1 MITLGGLVGRYAG
14 VKRRDND
21 LDERRPLTDGPRPPH
36 AVPDPPKQRVSR
48 LVPFV
53 HVEDVERTIAFYQHL
68 GFVVASVYK
77 YRERAVWAALKSGDA
92 ELMVSTDGDPI
103 DPAGQ
108 GILFY
113 LYSDDL
119 ARLRG
124 QLLANGVQADEIGDG
139 SPGPR
144 QEMRVIDPDGYV
156 LMIAQ
161 TEPEE

>member
-1 MITLGGLVGRYAG
+1 MTSMS
-14 VKRRDND
+14 DS
-21 LDERRPLTDGPRPPH
+21 PLTDGPRPPR
-36 AVPDPPKQRVSR
+36 AVPALPEQRVSR

-77 YRERAVWAALKSGDA
+77 YRERAVWATLESGDA

-108 GILFY
+108 GVLFY

-119 ARLRG
+119 AGLHG
-124 QLLANGVQADEIGDG
+124 QLLANEVEAGEIEDG

-144 QEMRVIDPDGYV
+144 QEMRVTDPDGYV

-161 TEPEE
+161 VEPEE